1 MYALSK
7 LSIFWLGFAVVAV
20 AVISYFVAL
29 TIDGVFGKDGFGTI
43 GNMVVLTAGFF
54 GGIIAY
60 ERLGYY
66 LTNFQI
72 STFVGVGGAL
82 LTFMVLALLKLILDK
97 IMH

>member
-1 MYALSK
+1 MIMLGK
-7 LSIFWLGFAVVAV
+7 LSFYWLSFAVITVGV
-20 AVISYFVAL
+20 LSYFIAL
-29 TIDGVFGKDGFGTI
+29 TIDGIFGKDGFGTI

-54 GGIIAY
+54 GGIMVY
-60 ERLGYY
+60 ERAGYY

-82 LTFMVLALLKLILDK
+82 LTFMTLAFLKLILDK